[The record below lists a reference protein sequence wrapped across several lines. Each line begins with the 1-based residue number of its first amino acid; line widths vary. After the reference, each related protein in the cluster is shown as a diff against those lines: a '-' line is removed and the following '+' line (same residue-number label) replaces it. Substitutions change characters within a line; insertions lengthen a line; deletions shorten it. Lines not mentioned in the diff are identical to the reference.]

1 MRALYKKELDYY
13 LNNPVGYI
21 ILILFSVFVNF
32 FYIKDI
38 FVVGSGSMRPFFS
51 IMPWFLVIFVPA
63 LSMRIFS
70 EEKRLNTLETLLTLP
85 LREVTIIIAKYLA
98 LLTLL
103 FIGLILT
110 AALPVTLSVISRLYI
125 PEIVVGYMGM
135 FLVGAAF
142 TAIAMFF
149 SSLTK
154 NQVVAFLTSTVVLF
168 FLTVVS
174 SEFLAS
180 VLPKSIQDVITLFG
194 PLNQVDSFVKG
205 IVDVR
210 SLTYFVSVSLIF
222 LFFTKILLEKRD

>member
-205 IVDVR
+205 IVDIR

>member
-103 FIGLILT
+103 FFGLILT

-205 IVDVR
+205 IVDIR